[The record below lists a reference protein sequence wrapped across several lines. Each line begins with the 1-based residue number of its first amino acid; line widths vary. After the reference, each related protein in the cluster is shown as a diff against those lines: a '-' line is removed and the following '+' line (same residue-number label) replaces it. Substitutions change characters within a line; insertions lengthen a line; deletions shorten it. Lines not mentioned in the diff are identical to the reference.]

1 MNFSSL
7 LWFMMASARK
17 PVPMFNCSADTCKAR
32 LIFSAAEPNSKTCKT
47 IDVHRKLL
55 SSRYKSQRIF
65 RERQRGYTDKTKTHK
80 SRWLGL
86 EKNEADYNEYEP
98 EKWFVFFQDVA
109 TLYNNNNNDNIILY
123 IAHGSEHPA
132 ALYNLLVS
140 G

>member
-1 MNFSSL
+1 MYIENYFPVDIKVKESSEN
-7 LWFMMASARK
+7 AK
-17 PVPMFNCSADTCKAR
+17 EVI
-32 LIFSAAEPNSKTCKT
+32 LI
-47 IDVHRKLL
+47 
-55 SSRYKSQRIF
+55 
-65 RERQRGYTDKTKTHK
+65 RQKTHK

-140 G
+140 E